1 MCMPRSTTANRRGV
15 ALLEA
20 LIALTILSVA
30 AAGALGA
37 VAESLRSERGMIER
51 ERSMEQAHRVM
62 KALSLLSRA
71 DLDLRLGQRELGE
84 FLVEV
89 QRSRQTLY
97 RIALANTEAPEVE
110 LLVTVVYRPD
120 PQQ

>member
-1 MCMPRSTTANRRGV
+1 MPRPRSTTANRRGV

-20 LIALTILSVA
+20 LISLAILSVA

-37 VAESLRSERGMIER
+37 VAESLRSERGMVER

-62 KALSLLSRA
+62 KALSLLDRD
-71 DLDLRLGQRELGE
+71 DLDLRLGQRESGE
-84 FLVEV
+84 FLVDV
-89 QRSRQTLY
+89 QRPRQTLY
-97 RIALANTEAPEVE
+97 RIALGNTEAPEVE

>member
-1 MCMPRSTTANRRGV
+1 MLMYRSTTANHRGV

-62 KALSLLSRA
+62 KTLSLLGRG

-89 QRSRQTLY
+89 QRPRQTLY